1 MLLSDL
7 IGQLSDAAAAD
18 EALIRVGDLAL
29 LAELRTC
36 AEADGLDVGAYT
48 ARAVARYAS
57 EASGDDWVTL
67 MGAMNRARDPAL
79 VFLRHAIAHA
89 ASPGGVSA

>member
-7 IGQLSDAAAAD
+7 IGQLSDAAAAH
-18 EALIRVGDLAL
+18 EALIGVGDLAL
-29 LAELRTC
+29 LAELRAC
-36 AEADGLDVGAYT
+36 AEADGLDLGAYA

-67 MGAMNRARDPAL
+67 MGAMNRTRDPAL
-79 VFLRHAIAHA
+79 VFLRHALAHA
-89 ASPGGVSA
+89 ASPGSIGA